1 MFTTAPVGQQHLNKV
16 LSLTSRSTL
25 CKQMLSSCPGFN
37 RILPKTSQGNTSLPV
52 RPGVSSQ
59 VKGHMW
65 SWDGL
70 VLLMEGRRH
79 GRPDGITDVLWLKV
93 DPCPTRVLPYLV
105 IVAKQRKQCQ
115 QTGILHLSCSC
126 FISDCSRHIS

>member
-1 MFTTAPVGQQHLNKV
+1 
-16 LSLTSRSTL
+16 
-25 CKQMLSSCPGFN
+25 
-37 RILPKTSQGNTSLPV
+37 
-52 RPGVSSQ
+52 
-59 VKGHMW
+59 MW

-115 QTGILHLSCSC
+115 QTGIPICHVVVLSVIAHGILVNKQTQKL
-126 FISDCSRHIS
+126 F